1 MMLWTIVLLPLLLG
15 VIALFL
21 KKKGVVLN
29 LLILG
34 SVLYFLQ
41 VLMFWL
47 FPPPGNTLVFLDFA
61 GIFLLTLTGF
71 LFLVVS
77 FYTRGYLACEPVTA
91 DRDKEEGFL
100 FRNEPVSLFVG
111 CLFFFLAAM
120 TLVCVSADMGLLWVG
135 VEGTTL
141 ASAPM
146 IFYHRHHRSLE
157 ATWKYL
163 LICSVGIALALMG
176 NIFLSYSGNTNIDS
190 LYIPLLGEKAVF
202 LDPGWLKVAFIL
214 LVVGYG
220 TKMGIAPLHSWLPDA
235 HSEAPSMVSA
245 LLSGALLNCAF
256 LGIFRSQGIMIR
268 AGLGDWSGRILQLF
282 GIVSLLTAALFMI
295 RQVDFK
301 RMLAYSSVEH
311 MGVLALGIGIGGIAG
326 TGAMLHL
333 VNHSLTKGLLFL
345 TAGNILSIYQSK
357 KINEV
362 KGIAQ
367 RAPKTGLLWIL
378 GFFAVSGSPPFG
390 MFFSEWIVLKGVL
403 DVKSWE
409 IAVLYLLSLGI
420 IFISMARYMIPM
432 VWGENASIR
441 AGENPVKEPA
451 WMWVPP
457 LVLCGG
463 VLLLGLYIPSSLGE
477 FLVLTFSGW
486 GGF

>member
-1 MMLWTIVLLPLLLG
+1 
-15 VIALFL
+15 
-21 KKKGVVLN
+21 
-29 LLILG
+29 
-34 SVLYFLQ
+34 
-41 VLMFWL
+41 
-47 FPPPGNTLVFLDFA
+47 
-61 GIFLLTLTGF
+61 
-71 LFLVVS
+71 
-77 FYTRGYLACEPVTA
+77 
-91 DRDKEEGFL
+91 
-100 FRNEPVSLFVG
+100 
-111 CLFFFLAAM
+111 
-120 TLVCVSADMGLLWVG
+120 
-135 VEGTTL
+135 
-141 ASAPM
+141 
-146 IFYHRHHRSLE
+146 
-157 ATWKYL
+157 
-163 LICSVGIALALMG
+163 
-176 NIFLSYSGNTNIDS
+176 
-190 LYIPLLGEKAVF
+190 
-202 LDPGWLKVAFIL
+202 
-214 LVVGYG
+214 
-220 TKMGIAPLHSWLPDA
+220 
-235 HSEAPSMVSA
+235 MVSA

-403 DVKSWE
+403 DE
-409 IAVLYLLSLGI
+409 LSLFPWLGI
-420 IFISMARYMIPM
+420 
-432 VWGENASIR
+432 
-441 AGENPVKEPA
+441 
-451 WMWVPP
+451 
-457 LVLCGG
+457 
-463 VLLLGLYIPSSLGE
+463 
-477 FLVLTFSGW
+477 
-486 GGF
+486 